1 MKKKPLGRGLEA
13 LIPKS
18 DSKKNI
24 VELDINDIIPN
35 ANQPRQFFDEEGLTE
50 LAQSIK
56 EHGIIQP
63 ILVKKENDKY
73 KIIAGE
79 RRFRAAQQI
88 KLERVPAIIKDVVH
102 ENQAL
107 EIGLIENI
115 QREDLNAVDLAM
127 AYNQLIEKFQYSQEA
142 LSKVVGKSRSA
153 IANTLRLLN
162 LPREILNAVSVNV
175 ITEGHARALLSLE
188 NNKTISYVFNRI
200 VERTMS
206 VRETENLVKKLK
218 KGQTIKSEVK
228 SPFSPFKEELER
240 EFENYFDTNV
250 KISGKFSGGTIRII
264 YKSKENLEKIINKIR
279 GELC

>member
-1 MKKKPLGRGLEA
+1 MKKRPLGRGLEA

-18 DSKKNI
+18 ESKKSI

-35 ANQPRQFFDEEGLTE
+35 TNQPRQYFDEESLAE
-50 LAQSIK
+50 LASSIK

-63 ILVKKENDKY
+63 ILVKKENNKY

-79 RRFRAAQQI
+79 RRFRAAQQV
-88 KLERVPAIIKDVVH
+88 KLERVPAIVKDVVS
-102 ENQAL
+102 ENQAI

-115 QREDLNAVDLAM
+115 QREDLNAVDLAT
-127 AYNQLIEKFQYSQEA
+127 AYKQLIEKFHYSQEA

-162 LPREILNAVSVNV
+162 LPDEILTALRSNV

-188 NNKTISYVFNRI
+188 NNEAFLDVFNRI
-200 VERTMS
+200 VEKNMS
-206 VRETENLVKKLK
+206 VRETENFVKRLK
-218 KGQTIKSEVK
+218 KGETTKTDITT
-228 SPFSPFKEELER
+228 PFSPFKEELER
-240 EFENYFDTNV
+240 EFESYFDTKV
-250 KISGKFSGGTIRII
+250 KISGKFSGGTIKII
-264 YKSKENLEKIINKIR
+264 YKSKEDLQKIINKLR